1 MESMLDPLVLILLA
15 AILAASAAA
24 LYFALSG
31 SRSRA
36 VAERA
41 LGERDAARLER
52 ERLERAVEELRE
64 RSASEAAAL
73 RTRLEGEQ
81 HARVTAETRCKEL
94 QERAE
99 ETIQFVEQ
107 TRRQLEGTYA
117 QLSQTALKGAVEQ
130 LLDVVKPHLD
140 GNRDN
145 IVSTV
150 DQKKSEIENL
160 LTPVRKMLDD
170 YQAQLHRS
178 EKERVEAF
186 SGLTET
192 IRQMNETSAS
202 AQREASRLATAL
214 RAPQVRGSWGEN
226 TLRNCVELAGMSS
239 FCDFEWQYSI
249 EGEDNRRL
257 RPDMIVRLPE
267 NRVIAVDSKSP
278 IDAYLAAAEESDE
291 KRRRD
296 FLTQHAANL
305 RRHID
310 SLSRKDYQEYVQ
322 KSLGKSLSFTILFIS
337 GEHFLSSAMITDAGI
352 FEYAASKNIV
362 LASPTILVPLLK
374 ALNSGWKA
382 EELEE
387 NAQKSIELAAE
398 LYSRFLKVFEHIQGV
413 GKSLNQAVSRYNDAM
428 RSIDSRLVPAA
439 RQIEE
444 RIDARRTMEET
455 QKIDRLALEA
465 AKVEVLESLSRLAS
479 ESDDEE
485 TRDEVP

>member
-1 MESMLDPLVLILLA
+1 
-15 AILAASAAA
+15 
-24 LYFALSG
+24 
-31 SRSRA
+31 
-36 VAERA
+36 
-41 LGERDAARLER
+41 
-52 ERLERAVEELRE
+52 
-64 RSASEAAAL
+64 
-73 RTRLEGEQ
+73 
-81 HARVTAETRCKEL
+81 
-94 QERAE
+94 
-99 ETIQFVEQ
+99 
-107 TRRQLEGTYA
+107 
-117 QLSQTALKGAVEQ
+117 
-130 LLDVVKPHLD
+130 
-140 GNRDN
+140 
-145 IVSTV
+145 
-150 DQKKSEIENL
+150 
-160 LTPVRKMLDD
+160 
-170 YQAQLHRS
+170 
-178 EKERVEAF
+178 
-186 SGLTET
+186 
-192 IRQMNETSAS
+192 
-202 AQREASRLATAL
+202 
-214 RAPQVRGSWGEN
+214 
-226 TLRNCVELAGMSS
+226 
-239 FCDFEWQYSI
+239 
-249 EGEDNRRL
+249 
-257 RPDMIVRLPE
+257 
-267 NRVIAVDSKSP
+267 
-278 IDAYLAAAEESDE
+278 
-291 KRRRD
+291 
-296 FLTQHAANL
+296 QHAANL

-413 GKSLNQAVSRYNDAM
+413 GKSLNQAVSRYNEAM

-485 TRDEVP
+485 SGEETP